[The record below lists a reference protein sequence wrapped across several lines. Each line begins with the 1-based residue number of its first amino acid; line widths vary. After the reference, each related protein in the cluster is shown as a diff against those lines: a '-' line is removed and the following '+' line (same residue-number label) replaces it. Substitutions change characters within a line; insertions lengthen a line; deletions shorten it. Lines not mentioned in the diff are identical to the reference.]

1 MPVSLRQ
8 RLDCHYCGRRS
19 KFSRSQGRR
28 FQCEHCLAVNFFDEN
43 GEIADV
49 PVEEAAPEQ
58 RFAQPIAIDP
68 LQDDFSTQDSIFC
81 STCLKNQQLYTYNLS
96 QFLPEPDHPDYEKL
110 EAELPA
116 YKKGLE
122 ERYPQCCARCEPRVR
137 ARLHQAT
144 YNARSD
150 HLRRVLEKSRQRRIG
165 NRLGWR
171 SLLVSTAGLGY
182 FLSVAMQ
189 LAWHL
194 YGSQISDSSLLQGF
208 EPIVCLKHR
217 PFVAQCLDVMEPF
230 VGLSLALGL
239 LCIWWNPKWQHKL
252 SNNEGTLA
260 GLSEYYLVQLAL
272 LGVRFGAWTIMYHV
286 PLSTRTSAMLHACF
300 TVAITVVA
308 GWSVFGIIKVK
319 SLAPVNWHDD
329 PAPLL
334 ARNQFVPPEVGEQ
347 QNQDQA
353 FNIGNLATAATPT
366 YQEWRPPTP
375 PEDQMDSMDW
385 TPTQQTFQPELKH
398 IRYQSINPSP
408 FHGTLPA
415 LNTRGVRKND
425 SQPGIVAREAIGI
438 PPGFFD
444 RPTKPTQPVHQ
455 QEPTRQ
461 AMAQPKF
468 FPKEADTGLENIFGS
483 VFSLQDRSL
492 DPSNATPRP
501 TGRPV
506 AGASRAIHSI
516 PSPGPASGPTSLAI
530 FSGIS
535 FFATLMSVAVWIFEA
550 TVTLKSTRFGYYVVL
565 LSACI
570 PIGHL
575 MLHLS
580 QHGVQGQFVRL
591 LIYAL
596 EASFLIGVAM
606 LREPF
611 GELFQD
617 LWTKVGIAA
626 IALLLP
632 QEFLHMNKSSGN
644 LRSRSIQQA
653 PLQRARERQNLDSP
667 QELPPQTPSLARRD
681 STDSIESK
689 TSIATTSTV
698 PEWSTPK
705 PDRPRFDMAPTSA
718 RATTPRSGRNRPY
731 PPERRPSER
740 SNLGMDGLSLS
751 DHSLNDQLGSGAR
764 RGHGAGWG
772 LESSGANIAG
782 PRTRRGY

>member
-1 MPVSLRQ
+1 
-8 RLDCHYCGRRS
+8 
-19 KFSRSQGRR
+19 
-28 FQCEHCLAVNFFDEN
+28 
-43 GEIADV
+43 
-49 PVEEAAPEQ
+49 
-58 RFAQPIAIDP
+58 
-68 LQDDFSTQDSIFC
+68 
-81 STCLKNQQLYTYNLS
+81 
-96 QFLPEPDHPDYEKL
+96 
-110 EAELPA
+110 
-116 YKKGLE
+116 
-122 ERYPQCCARCEPRVR
+122 
-137 ARLHQAT
+137 
-144 YNARSD
+144 
-150 HLRRVLEKSRQRRIG
+150 
-165 NRLGWR
+165 
-171 SLLVSTAGLGY
+171 
-182 FLSVAMQ
+182 MQ

-194 YGSQISDSSLLQGF
+194 YGSQVSDSSLLQGF
-208 EPIVCLKHR
+208 GPIVCLKHR
-217 PFVAQCLDVMEPF
+217 PFVSQCLDVMEPF

-252 SNNEGTLA
+252 SHSEGSLA
-260 GLSEYYLVQLAL
+260 GLSEYYLVQMAL
-272 LGVRFGAWTIMYHV
+272 LGVRFGAWTVMYHV

-300 TVAITVVA
+300 TVAITIVA
-308 GWSVFGIIKVK
+308 GWSVFGIVKVK
-319 SLAPVNWHDD
+319 NLAAVKWHDD

-334 ARNQFVPPEVGEQ
+334 ARTQFVPPEVGEQ

-353 FNIGNLATAATPT
+353 FNISSLATAAPPT

-398 IRYQSINPSP
+398 IRYRSVDPTP

-415 LNTRGVRKND
+415 LNTRGVRKNAT
-425 SQPGIVAREAIGI
+425 QPGILAREAIGI

-444 RPTKPTQPVHQ
+444 RPTKPSQPVHQ
-455 QEPTRQ
+455 QEPTRE

-483 VFSLQDRSL
+483 VFSLQDPSL
-492 DPSNATPRP
+492 DPPNATRRP
-501 TGRPV
+501 TAIPL
-506 AGASRAIHSI
+506 AGASSALHSI
-516 PSPGPASGPTSLAI
+516 PSPAPAPGPSNLAI

-550 TVTLKSTRFGYYVVL
+550 AVTLKPTLFGYYVVL

-580 QHGVQGQFVRL
+580 QHGVRGQFVRL

-596 EASFLIGVAM
+596 EASLLIGVAM

-611 GELFQD
+611 GELFHD
-617 LWTKVGIAA
+617 LWTKLGVAA

-632 QEFLHMNKSSGN
+632 QEFLHMNKSNGN
-644 LRSRSIQQA
+644 LRPQTIPQA
-653 PLQRARERQNLDSP
+653 PLQRAPDGQNHDTH
-667 QELPPQTPSLARRD
+667 QDLPPQTPSLVRQD

-689 TSIATTSTV
+689 ASIATTSTV
-698 PEWSTPK
+698 PEWATPK
-705 PDRPRFDMAPTSA
+705 PDRPRFDMPPTSA
-718 RATTPRSGRNRPY
+718 RAMPRSGRNRPH

-751 DHSLNDQLGSGAR
+751 DHSLNDHLGGGAR
-764 RGHGAGWG
+764 KGHGAGWG

-782 PRTRRGY
+782 PRARRGY